1 MPRTTTY
8 ETDTELQAVNAIL
21 MAIGQAPVS
30 KLYDQQGEDFN
41 FINPEISF
49 IYNILQEVNRDVQNE
64 GWVFNREDHYP
75 LCPDCN
81 GNISLPNNILR
92 MDVTQGQIY
101 RTTDVVRRDGKLYDK
116 LHHTYIFGSCVSMDI
131 TWLFPFEDLPSVF
144 KRYVVHRASRRAATQ
159 LVSNADLTKLIGTE
173 EAQSRAACMEY
184 ECNQGDYTYFG
195 TPDHTS
201 YQSFQPYRSLMR

>member
-1 MPRTTTY
+1 MPRQTTY
-8 ETDTELQAVNAIL
+8 ETDNELQAVYAIL

-30 KLYDQQGEDFN
+30 KLYDQEGEDFN

-81 GNISLPNNILR
+81 GHIKLPNNVLR
-92 MDVTQGQIY
+92 MDVTHGQIY
-101 RTTDVVRRDGKLYDK
+101 RTSDVVRREGKLYDK
-116 LHHTYIFGSCVSMDI
+116 LHHSYIWGCCVSMDI
-131 TWLFPFEDLPSVF
+131 TWLLPYDDLPPVF
-144 KRYVVHRASRRAATQ
+144 KRYIVHRASGRAATQ
-159 LVSNADLTKLIGTE
+159 LVSNSELTKLIGTQ
-173 EAQSRAACMEY
+173 EAQARAACIEY

-195 TPDHTS
+195 TPHHTM